1 MTESRVWKPYR
12 CRFYGMT
19 LPAWLPVL
27 QKPDRTMRLRHL
39 SRQHPTELVPFLE
52 RMRTPEDLAPVV
64 AQADERLEDHQPED
78 EERRST

>member
-12 CRFYGMT
+12 CRFYGMM

-27 QKPDRTMRLRHL
+27 QKPDGAVLLGQL
-39 SRQHPTELVPFLE
+39 SRQHPTELGPFLE
-52 RMRTPEDLAPVV
+52 QMHTPEDLAPVV

-78 EERRST
+78 DERRST